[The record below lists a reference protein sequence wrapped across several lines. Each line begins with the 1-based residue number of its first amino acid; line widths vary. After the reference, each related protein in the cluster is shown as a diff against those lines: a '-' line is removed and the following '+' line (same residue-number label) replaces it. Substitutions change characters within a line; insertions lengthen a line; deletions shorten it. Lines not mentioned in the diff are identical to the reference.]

1 MLVREI
7 VDRFKEKRPVCLM
20 ARISLA
26 RMLSADAID
35 EVFHQHADT
44 QYERTILFS
53 ALMEMMASVTLG
65 LSPSVNAACKKHQEK
80 LRAARSSVYT
90 KLEHVEPKVVQALVR
105 YSYRETRAICNHL
118 RVWESSEV
126 TGYRTKILDGNHLA
140 GTEHRLKELRAERAA
155 ALPGKSLVVLDP
167 RCRAIQDMFP
177 IEDGHAQERT
187 ALDEVIQTIEKG
199 DLWLADR
206 NFCTLKFLYA
216 IDQRPAAFVIRH
228 HENMVGHVGSKRL
241 YLGKTATGKVYERS
255 MTLTPYDGKTLKLRR
270 IEVELEEPTRDGE
283 TMVVLLSN
291 LPADKADALQ
301 IAAIYLGRWKIET
314 AFQTLT
320 TTLRCEVNTLGYP
333 RAALFAFGTALVA
346 YNAIIVVESFIR
358 AEHGKEQAEQLSKY
372 YLALEITSAYDG
384 MMTLLDDSD
393 FDAFRE
399 MPVEKFCAAMRKIAK
414 HVDPAN
420 YRKSKRGPKKP
431 VKKKP
436 ANRRKT
442 HISTAK
448 VLAARD

>member
-1 MLVREI
+1 
-7 VDRFKEKRPVCLM
+7 
-20 ARISLA
+20 
-26 RMLSADAID
+26 MLSADAID

-53 ALMEMMASVTLG
+53 VLMEMMASVTLG

-118 RVWESSEV
+118 RVWEGSEV

-228 HENMVGHVGSKRL
+228 HENMVGHVGNKRW

-270 IEVELEEPTRDGE
+270 IEVELEEPTARWGDDGGPAQQ
-283 TMVVLLSN
+283 SSRRQGGC
-291 LPADKADALQ
+291 PADCRDL
-301 IAAIYLGRWKIET
+301 
-314 AFQTLT
+314 
-320 TTLRCEVNTLGYP
+320 P
-333 RAALFAFGTALVA
+333 RPLENRDRVPNAHYDVA
-346 YNAIIVVESFIR
+346 V
-358 AEHGKEQAEQLSKY
+358 
-372 YLALEITSAYDG
+372 
-384 MMTLLDDSD
+384 
-393 FDAFRE
+393 
-399 MPVEKFCAAMRKIAK
+399 
-414 HVDPAN
+414 
-420 YRKSKRGPKKP
+420 
-431 VKKKP
+431 
-436 ANRRKT
+436 
-442 HISTAK
+442 
-448 VLAARD
+448 